1 MQSPRC
7 MHACFFRTKTT
18 LFLPAAIVMCV
29 TVFRSGATAELCH
42 YGPLHFYVPGVFE
55 ERGITP

>member
-7 MHACFFRTKTT
+7 IHACFFRTKTT

-29 TVFRSGATAELCH
+29 TVFRSGATAE
-42 YGPLHFYVPGVFE
+42 YPATMDHFISMCRE
-55 ERGITP
+55 SLKNEA